1 MCHRKYNITHKEVII
16 VDVNE
21 LKPKY
26 FPKFKV
32 GDLMM
37 MKEKEE
43 EEEVEN
49 VATKTIEKFELSNS
63 PLL

>member
-1 MCHRKYNITHKEVII
+1 VFHRRYNITHKEVII

-37 MKEKEE
+37 MKEEEE
-43 EEEVEN
+43 EEEVES
-49 VATKTIEKFELSNS
+49 VATKTI
-63 PLL
+63 